1 MFAVSSERR
10 RKPRLHVGFYAHEL
24 VNDEIHRCFT
34 VDLSPTGVRLEHP
47 MGAVARPGS
56 AVQMELPLPG
66 TRDPI
71 WARGELVHESA
82 GSVFHTS
89 AVRFTTMASSHR
101 RALAEWLREMSRSY
115 GLGEV
120 VKAADDVRIHR
131 PIRL

>member
-71 WARGELVHESA
+71 WARG
-82 GSVFHTS
+82 